1 VPISLWIALRVS
13 SDADDS
19 VQSTVAMIGTRRPP
33 DQALVSKDDVGDQD
47 RGDLP
52 GLAQPSGTPA
62 LRMSSMI
69 RSRRFK

>member
-1 VPISLWIALRVS
+1 
-13 SDADDS
+13 
-19 VQSTVAMIGTRRPP
+19 MIGTRRPP